1 MPTNPQFINNLW
13 HCKDRHS
20 IWVGIIYAYVIEH
33 VYKKK
38 GNYKRG
44 NNVAVYLNYKSPN
57 IIFATTHDSHE
68 ASFADL
74 VSFSIANVVTIF
86 TTTK

>member
-1 MPTNPQFINNLW
+1 M
-13 HCKDRHS
+13 
-20 IWVGIIYAYVIEH
+20 
-33 VYKKK
+33 
-38 GNYKRG
+38 
-44 NNVAVYLNYKSPN
+44 AVYLNYKSPN
-57 IIFATTHDSHE
+57 IIYATTHDSHE